1 MLRSTLI
8 TVLKWNG
15 FDVDETDGFDTV
27 RWKSNFIIEDY
38 NVNYED
44 GYIILSLDELS
55 NFNTILDIVKSQTD
69 LDTPMQIILQAW
81 DSVVGIK
88 WSNITERTKPWLQQ
102 EVFNKYHSETN
113 MMRYIHELVSKD
125 FSLVNG
131 MIPLG
136 SCTMKLNAAAELM
149 PVSWNH
155 FSNIHPFAPQNQT
168 LGCLL
173 YTSDA
178 ADE

>member
-1 MLRSTLI
+1 
-8 TVLKWNG
+8 
-15 FDVDETDGFDTV
+15 
-27 RWKSNFIIEDY
+27 
-38 NVNYED
+38 
-44 GYIILSLDELS
+44 
-55 NFNTILDIVKSQTD
+55 
-69 LDTPMQIILQAW
+69 
-81 DSVVGIK
+81 
-88 WSNITERTKPWLQQ
+88 
-102 EVFNKYHSETN
+102 

-168 LGCLL
+168 LGYQKIIEDLKKWLCDI
-173 YTSDA
+173 TGF
-178 ADE
+178 DEVSIQPNAGSQG